1 MTQLAQHK
9 ADLIAIADGISS
21 YVTLDFSDRN
31 FTQAIVRLEE
41 EVYRWEPKSARAS
54 HRLMSVLDL
63 PSEVRAAAQAL
74 YELCLQQPHHT
85 DTFVYVHKNRNI
97 SKLADNVLSSV
108 FHHNKQFLKN
118 NDELHGQITFS
129 VVDVLK
135 LVMLSRIVSQ
145 FEGTLF
151 EADDRPENP
160 QGYLLSPR
168 SYGDLVDGSMLSR
181 IMRQGYGNGARTMIT
196 VLAKFTDTTDL
207 QADLKFAFDE
217 METFGLKVSGYV
229 VFNEPNVSKVSYTRP
244 GSVLLQTCIDH
255 ATMEESIFFTSMNE
269 MFKQCVGGDYPR
281 FDDSPQSRVACAL
294 SFTLKLAKAS
304 VTSA

>member
-1 MTQLAQHK
+1 MTQLTQHK

-21 YVTLDFSDRN
+21 YVTLDFSDRI
-31 FTQAIVRLEE
+31 FTQAIDRLEE
-41 EVYRWEPKSARAS
+41 EVSRWESVSTRTWRKS
-54 HRLMSVLDL
+54 MSALDL
-63 PSEVRAAAQAL
+63 PSEIRAATQVL
-74 YELCLQQPHHT
+74 YELCLQQPHHPL
-85 DTFVYVHKNRNI
+85 TFVYIHKNRNI
-97 SKLADNVLSSV
+97 SKLADTALSSV

-118 NDELHGQITFS
+118 NDELHGQITYS

-151 EADDRPENP
+151 EAVDRPENP
-160 QGYLLSPR
+160 RGYLLSPR
-168 SYGDLVDGSMLSR
+168 SYGDLVDGTMLSR

-229 VFNEPNVSKVSYTRP
+229 VFNEPNASKVSHTRP
-244 GSVLLQTCIDH
+244 GFVLLQTCIDH

-281 FDDSPQSRVACAL
+281 FDGSPQSRVACAL
-294 SFTLKLAKAS
+294 SFTLKLARAS
-304 VTSA
+304 VISA